1 MRVNQGRDKRVAL
14 NQPASR
20 CQNRVLLILS
30 NFPGSFLEFLTRVA
44 QTAGS
49 AVCGLSLAPP
59 SQKQAPAQPETPRAK
74 PENEPRT
81 PESGVRATIQI
92 KNEFVDSKQLP
103 RFVPSFLISIPGGV
117 VLPPP
122 GGGPVA
128 ASGCPTAARQGPPP
142 NGRREQPPYPT
153 PPGPETAPADS
164 RAPARSLPNPCLLGR
179 IRPGRASPAK
189 KQKRRGKNAEPIW
202 PLRDIAT
209 ESLNF
214 Q

>member
-103 RFVPSFLISIPGGV
+103 RFVPSFFVSIRESRSSVMHLRACRLTGASTGWRSGWRSFIHVVPGWGQLTKNGFIDSKQLLRFV
-117 VLPPP
+117 PSFFDIQRFQGFRQHLCRSGSVGWLRCPGADSYPTCVFQIRLPP
-122 GGGPVA
+122 
-128 ASGCPTAARQGPPP
+128 
-142 NGRREQPPYPT
+142 
-153 PPGPETAPADS
+153 
-164 RAPARSLPNPCLLGR
+164 
-179 IRPGRASPAK
+179 
-189 KQKRRGKNAEPIW
+189 
-202 PLRDIAT
+202 
-209 ESLNF
+209 
-214 Q
+214 